1 MIALDNLFALLYAS
15 LFVVLGVLLRRVGR
29 PRGLVDV
36 AVGMLLTI
44 AVLDYAEN
52 LHFLVMLADSEAGRP
67 PSSVAISAQVLA
79 SLLKFHVSYV
89 GLFLLG
95 LALPR
100 RTASERALANLLV
113 FVRSLA
119 AFSSPEE
126 SYTPRSRDVTS
137 RCETTHRHQ
146 LGARG
151 VGAHPVKHR
160 LSDHRSDQRAQFL
173 NLRLRD
179 YDERRR
185 RIRQIGE
192 LD

>member
-52 LHFLVMLADSEAGRP
+52 LHFLVMLSDSEAGRP

-89 GLFLLG
+89 ACSCSGLRCRG
-95 LALPR
+95 GRP
-100 RTASERALANLLV
+100 ANA
-113 FVRSLA
+113 RSLTCWCSCA
-119 AFSSPEE
+119 AWRRSAPLKNR
-126 SYTPRSRDVTS
+126 TP
-137 RCETTHRHQ
+137 
-146 LGARG
+146 
-151 VGAHPVKHR
+151 P
-160 LSDHRSDQRAQFL
+160 LS
-173 NLRLRD
+173 
-179 YDERRR
+179 
-185 RIRQIGE
+185 
-192 LD
+192 